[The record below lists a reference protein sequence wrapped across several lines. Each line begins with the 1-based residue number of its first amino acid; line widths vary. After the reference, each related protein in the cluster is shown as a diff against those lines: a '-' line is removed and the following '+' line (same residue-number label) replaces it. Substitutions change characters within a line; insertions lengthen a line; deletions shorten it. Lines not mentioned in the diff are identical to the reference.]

1 MVLPDPDDPRWRADP
16 TGPSGSPAP
25 ETQAPVELSAEERQR
40 QADRLQRKHALQERL
55 NTSGDESAPRV
66 RGAWGTAEGSDDGP
80 DERLSDEPPAR
91 RRPWLRRVA
100 FATAAALLA
109 SGAALLIMTVS
120 AGTNPLERRGTDGK
134 AAADG
139 AGSTPASV
147 GWAGGDAVVQQA
159 DPIDLPTPAP
169 NPAGDPKPLGTP
181 PPIPTEAGNYRF
193 LARQPT
199 SDQPVAFDPCRTI
212 RYLVNEADAPPG
224 GDTVIVDALTDVSA
238 ATGLVFEPLG
248 RTDTALSTVSE
259 TVKGA
264 DGRWSPVVIAWTN
277 PTAEPRLADDVVGFA
292 GGTRLKVQTPSATD
306 GTVQQTDV
314 YVSGVIALDGPQIA
328 GILDYSPNGRAEAVA
343 VVKHEAAH
351 LVGLDHVDDPSEIM
365 NPRGSALVTD
375 FGPGDLRGLN
385 QLGRGP
391 CVPEA

>member
-16 TGPSGSPAP
+16 TGLSGAPAP
-25 ETQAPVELSAEERQR
+25 QTQAPVELSAEERQR
-40 QADRLQRKHALQERL
+40 QADRLQRKRALHERL
-55 NTSGDESAPRV
+55 AAGGDTSAPMV
-66 RGAWGTAEGSDDGP
+66 RGSWGIADSPDDGP
-80 DERLSDEPPAR
+80 SEGPSDEPPAR

-109 SGAALLIMTVS
+109 SGAALIVMTVS
-120 AGTNPLERRGTDGK
+120 ASTDPLGRGGSDGE
-134 AAADG
+134 AAAGG
-139 AGSTPASV
+139 AGATPAAD

-159 DPIDLPTPAP
+159 DPIDLPVPAP
-169 NPAGDPKPLGTP
+169 NPGGAPMPLGTP
-181 PPIPTEAGNYRF
+181 PPMPVESGNYRF

-212 RYLVNEADAPPG
+212 RYLVNDAEAPPG
-224 GDTVIVDALTDVSA
+224 GDKVIVDALADVSA

-248 RTDTALSTVSE
+248 RTNAAASADSE
-259 TVKGA
+259 TVRGA
-264 DGRWSPVVIAWTN
+264 DDRWSPVVIAWTD
-277 PTAEPRLADDVVGFA
+277 PTAEPRLAGDVVGFA
-292 GGTRLKVQTPSATD
+292 GGTRIEVQTTSATS
-306 GTVQQTDV
+306 GTVQQTEV

-328 GILDYSPNGRAEAVA
+328 EIIGYSSTGGAEAVA

-365 NPRGSALVTD
+365 NPRGSSDVTG